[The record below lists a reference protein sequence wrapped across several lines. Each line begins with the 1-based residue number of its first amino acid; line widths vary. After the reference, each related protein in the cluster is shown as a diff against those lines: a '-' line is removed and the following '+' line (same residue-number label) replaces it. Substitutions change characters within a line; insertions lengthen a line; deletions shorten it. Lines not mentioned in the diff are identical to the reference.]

1 MSKDMKELM
10 QQAMNDPELNIPAN
24 PDAYL
29 LRPEANTLASH
40 FYRQLAHYIIA
51 FEKHL
56 NPDQEVGVKMVAF
69 GEAIT
74 MHVEAI
80 EYSDPSLITF
90 YGFGA
95 NRKPMQLI
103 QHLTQLNFLLT
114 AVDKIPNQPSRTTI
128 GFQLQQQLDNYL
140 QKTLSTST
148 QPPAGPQA

>member
-1 MSKDMKELM
+1 
-10 QQAMNDPELNIPAN
+10 
-24 PDAYL
+24 
-29 LRPEANTLASH
+29 
-40 FYRQLAHYIIA
+40 
-51 FEKHL
+51 
-56 NPDQEVGVKMVAF
+56 VAF

-114 AVDKIPNQPSRTTI
+114 AVDKIPNQPNRTTI

-140 QKTLSTST
+140 QKTLSSST
-148 QPPAGPQA
+148 QPPAGSQA